1 MNAKREDYCT
11 ATELAL
17 WAEFHRLSNIS
28 EPLERRVEE
37 LKKELRNARRA
48 AREPQRAT
56 MEAYRRAVSTP
67 GGRAYM
73 DALIGRRNAA

>member
-1 MNAKREDYCT
+1 MTTKREDYCT
-11 ATELAL
+11 PEELAL

-28 EPLERRVEE
+28 EPLATRVEQ

-48 AREPQRAT
+48 AREPERAT

-67 GGRAYM
+67 GGRAYI